1 MDTKVIAKML
11 VESAAVLLKN
21 ENHTLPFTQCQKVA
35 FFGRAQL
42 HTYFSGNGSGASQAL
57 EELNILEECE
67 KKGVSAESGLK
78 EFYKEALARD
88 EASKEPE
95 FDFTKVKEVV
105 NSGIMYEIFGR
116 YHAPETEYE
125 IPDTLLEAAKK
136 YTDTAVIVIGRNS
149 GGEECDR
156 HLDEDYYLTTSE
168 KRLVSQVCQSF
179 KDVVLIL
186 NINGLIDLAWT
197 LEYENIRSILFLGVC
212 GEQGAAAMAEILT
225 GKVNPSG
232 KLPVTIA
239 RDFDDYPSAKHFSWK
254 KDTPDKL
261 LTYENY
267 GLNAQENG
275 SYGYDKSPVTVYQED
290 IYAGYRYFDTF
301 GKKPLYPFGF
311 GLSYTEFSIDNINAR
326 KHKNELEIKAT
337 VKNTGNVSGRE
348 VVQLYIS
355 PIGTRSER
363 PYQELK
369 GFEKTNLLKAGESEE
384 ISIFVPWKEL
394 GCYDEEKAAYVI
406 EKGIYQVRVGNS
418 SANTKT
424 VSAICV
430 EKDIVVQKLR
440 NRLGIRACNK
450 GKIEF
455 LSQGSAVQ
463 RACEAQRTEKVE
475 VQTFILQEKD
485 IVRSEKISDETG
497 KKNAGDLQED
507 NFSAD
512 LRDFSIEELAALC
525 VGYGPG
531 TPFSAFGDRSE
542 PETILN
548 SDGKPLTQNNHPTG
562 FNGYVSPAMED
573 KHIDSVFY
581 KDGTSGIGEIAWPSE
596 MLIACAFDKKLWCEF
611 GDAIGIECE
620 KQKVDFWL
628 APAVNLHRNPL
639 CGRNFE
645 YISEDPYLTGICAC
659 EIARGVQE
667 DHPVRVCPKHFA
679 MNEQETYRR
688 GSAKKNYDAVDSIL
702 TERAARELY
711 LKPFEMLVKE
721 AHVTCMMSSFN
732 KINGVFAGGNA
743 DLCTH
748 ILREEWGFDG
758 AVVTDWGD
766 MDIVVDGADAIKAG
780 NDIVMPGGPP
790 VIMQIIK
797 GYEEGRVSRCQ
808 LEMAVIHLLQMI
820 KSINRPV

>member
-11 VESAAVLLKN
+11 VEGAAVLLKN
-21 ENHTLPFTQCQKVA
+21 ENHTLPFTQCQKAA
-35 FFGRAQL
+35 FFGRAQF
-42 HTYFSGNGSGASQAL
+42 HTYFSGNGSGASQAS

-67 KKGVSAESGLK
+67 KRGVSAEAGLK
-78 EFYKEALARD
+78 EFYREALARD
-88 EASKEPE
+88 EASRQPE
-95 FDFTKVKEVV
+95 FDSTKVKEVV

-116 YHAPETEYE
+116 YRAPETEYE
-125 IPDTLLEAAKK
+125 IPETLLEAAKK
-136 YTDTAVIVIGRNS
+136 YTDTAVMVIGRNS

-179 KDVVLIL
+179 KNVVLIL

-212 GEQGAAAMAEILT
+212 GEQGAAAMADILT

-239 RDFDDYPSAKHFSWK
+239 RDFDDYPSAKHFSWNK
-254 KDTPDKL
+254 EAPDKL

-275 SYGYDKSPVTVYQED
+275 SSGYDKSPVTVYQED

-311 GLSYTEFSIDNINAR
+311 GLFYTEFSIDNINAE
-326 KHKNELEIKAT
+326 KQKNGLEIKAT
-337 VKNTGNVSGRE
+337 VKNTGDVSGRE

-355 PIGTRSER
+355 SIGTRSER

-369 GFEKTNLLKAGESEE
+369 GFEKTNLLKAGESEG
-384 ISIFVPWKEL
+384 ICIFVPWKEL

-406 EKGIYQVRVGNS
+406 EKGTYQVRVGNS
-418 SANTKT
+418 SVNAKT

-455 LSQGSAVQ
+455 LSQGSGSQ
-463 RACEAQRTEKVE
+463 SACEAQETETVE
-475 VQTFILQEKD
+475 IQTFILREKD
-485 IVRSEKISDETG
+485 IVRSEEISDETS
-497 KKNAGDLQED
+497 KKNVDDMQED
-507 NFSAD
+507 NSIAD

-531 TPFSAFGDRSE
+531 TPFSAFGDGSE

-548 SDGKPLTQNNHPTG
+548 SDGKPLTRNNHPTG

-596 MLIACAFDKKLWCEF
+596 MLIACAFDKKLWREF
-611 GDAIGIECE
+611 GDAIGSECE
-620 KQKVDFWL
+620 KQQVDFWL

-667 DHPVRVCPKHFA
+667 SHPVRVCPKHFA
-679 MNEQETYRR
+679 INEQETYRR
-688 GSAKKNYDAVDSIL
+688 GSAKKYYDAADSII

-721 AHVTCMMSSFN
+721 AHVTCMMTSFN

-748 ILREEWGFDG
+748 VLREEWGFEG

-766 MDIVVDGADAIKAG
+766 MDVVVDGADAVAAG

-790 VIMQIIK
+790 VIMQILK
-797 GYEEGRVSRCQ
+797 GYEEGRVSRRQ
-808 LEMAVIHLLQMI
+808 LETAVTHLLQMI
-820 KSINRPV
+820 KSVNILV